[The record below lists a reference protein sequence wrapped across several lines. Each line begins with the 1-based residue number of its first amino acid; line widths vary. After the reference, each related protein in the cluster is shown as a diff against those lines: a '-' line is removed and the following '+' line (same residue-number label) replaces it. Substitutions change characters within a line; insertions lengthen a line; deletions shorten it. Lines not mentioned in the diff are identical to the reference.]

1 MKKIITAVPVLLFII
16 SVLCSCGGKSAKP
29 LSEIFSQIKSEVG
42 FSDFLEYSSVTDLKK
57 HYGIAAEQAEEFAG
71 GINKTGVNQEE
82 IVLVKAASE
91 KDVDSI
97 KTALDNR
104 YKAKLNQNK
113 NYNAEQADM
122 IEKCSVEV
130 DGLYV
135 SMIVS
140 ENAESITKIYKEGIK
155 G

>member
-1 MKKIITAVPVLLFII
+1 MRN
-16 SVLCSCGGKSAKP
+16 
-29 LSEIFSQIKSEVG
+29 
-42 FSDFLEYSSVTDLKK
+42 
-57 HYGIAAEQAEEFAG
+57 AAEQAEEFAG

-113 NYNAEQADM
+113 NYNAEQAEM